1 MAGKGKSKVIFVFIA
16 IAVSLLVVIYGGIA
30 LTRNLGK
37 SSSVVSEEKAASSLE
52 KLYGGI
58 NVTEMPPV
66 KGQANLSP
74 ANISDSLPE
83 ISKYPPQVDNT
94 TDNYV
99 EIFSSTEK
107 AGSGNDGWL
116 TEVAQKFN
124 QARINVNGKT
134 ASVRLRG
141 IASGVGTDYII
152 AKKYL
157 PDAFTPSNE
166 FWGQMIEA
174 AGVPIKLVEKKLAG
188 NVPGI
193 LLSKDK
199 HAELTKKY
207 GSINMKTITEA
218 VSANEIAMGYT
229 NPFASST
236 GLNFLVSCLYAFD
249 SDDLLSEK
257 AVQGFEAF
265 QTNIPFVSYTTLQ
278 MTDAVRT
285 GALDG
290 FIMEYQTYQ
299 NTPDLMSG
307 YIFTPFGVRHDSPMY
322 EIGSLSPDKQA
333 VLKAFIEFSKN
344 EASQKSATAY
354 GFNNLNNYRSEMGSI
369 DGATISQAQR
379 LWKEKKNA
387 NREIIA
393 VFVSD
398 VSGSME
404 GDPLKRLKES
414 LLSSAAYI
422 TNESSI
428 GLVSFADDVYVDL
441 PIAKFE
447 LNQRSLFAGA
457 VESMQAGGSTAMY
470 DGIIVGAKMLMDKK
484 AENPNAKLMLFVLT
498 DGETN
503 LGYTLNDVSGILK
516 QLRIPVYSI
525 GYNANI
531 ESLQVLS
538 SINEAASINADSDE
552 VVYKLGSLF
561 NAQF

>member
-37 SSSVVSEEKAASSLE
+37 SSSVVSDEKAASSLE

>member
-1 MAGKGKSKVIFVFIA
+1 MAGKGKLKVVFVFIA

-37 SSSVVSEEKAASSLE
+37 SSSVVSEEKAASTLE

-58 NVTEMPPV
+58 KVTEMPLV
-66 KGQANLSP
+66 KGQANLAP
-74 ANISDSLPE
+74 ANISDSLPD

-124 QARINVNGKT
+124 QAKISVNGKT

-166 FWGQMIEA
+166 FWGQMIQA
-174 AGVPIKLVEKKLAG
+174 SGVPVKLVEKKLAG

-193 LLSKDK
+193 LLSKSK

-257 AVQGFEAF
+257 AVAGFEAF

-322 EIGSLSPDKQA
+322 EIGNLSAEKQA
-333 VLKAFIEFSKN
+333 VLKAFIDFTQN
-344 EASQKSATAY
+344 EASQKSATAF

-428 GLVSFADDVYVDL
+428 GLVSFADDVFVDL
-441 PIAKFE
+441 PIAKFD

-470 DGIIVGAKMLMDKK
+470 DGIVVGAKMLMDKK

-503 LGYTLNDVSGILK
+503 LGYTLNDVSGVLK

>member
-1 MAGKGKSKVIFVFIA
+1 MAGKGKSKVVFVFIA

-37 SSSVVSEEKAASSLE
+37 SSSVVSEEKAASTLE

-58 NVTEMPPV
+58 KVTEMPLV
-66 KGQANLSP
+66 KGQANLAP
-74 ANISDSLPE
+74 ANISDSLPD

-124 QARINVNGKT
+124 QAKISVNGKT

-166 FWGQMIEA
+166 FWGQMIQA
-174 AGVPIKLVEKKLAG
+174 SGVPVKLVEKKLAG

-193 LLSKDK
+193 LLSKSK

-257 AVQGFEAF
+257 AVAGFEAF

-322 EIGSLSPDKQA
+322 EIGNLSAEKQA
-333 VLKAFIEFSKN
+333 VLKAFIDFTQN
-344 EASQKSATAY
+344 EASQKSATAF

-428 GLVSFADDVYVDL
+428 GLVSFADDVFVDL
-441 PIAKFE
+441 PIAKFD

-470 DGIIVGAKMLMDKK
+470 DGIVVGAKMLMDKK

-503 LGYTLNDVSGILK
+503 LGYTLNDVSGVLK

-531 ESLQVLS
+531 ESLQILS